1 VPDWYANLRTTRGGA
16 GCGSPYHSLDRT
28 KYIPTAALP
37 WPLAKRLSIRRS
49 GLLPRLPNPA
59 PRRPIAPPMPF
70 SFADIEALFARLGD
84 RAYAGEPVSQLEHAL
99 QSGLLAE
106 QAGAGPALVTAAFLH
121 DLGHLINDQG
131 ESPTLRGIDDRHEF
145 VAIPRLRE
153 LFGPAV
159 LQPIRLHVAA
169 KRYLCMRGNRE
180 HGGPLSGPQ
189 YLAALSAD
197 SRRSLQLQGGVFSEA
212 EADAFIGQPHAADAV
227 RLRLWD
233 DAAKVAAL
241 PTPPLSHYLAIAAAV
256 AQATPG
262 AKGVQ

>member
-1 VPDWYANLRTTRGGA
+1 
-16 GCGSPYHSLDRT
+16 
-28 KYIPTAALP
+28 
-37 WPLAKRLSIRRS
+37 
-49 GLLPRLPNPA
+49 
-59 PRRPIAPPMPF
+59 MPF

-169 KRYLCMRGNRE
+169 KRYLCVRGNRE
-180 HGGPLSGPQ
+180 HGGPISGPQ

-241 PTPPLSHYLAIAAAV
+241 PTP
-256 AQATPG
+256 
-262 AKGVQ
+262 